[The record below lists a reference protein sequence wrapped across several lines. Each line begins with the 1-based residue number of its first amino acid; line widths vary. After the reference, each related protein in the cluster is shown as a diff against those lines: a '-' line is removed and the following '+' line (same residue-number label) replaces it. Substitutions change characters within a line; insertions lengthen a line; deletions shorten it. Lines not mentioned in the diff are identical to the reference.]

1 LSDRLR
7 AKKETVRA
15 ETRHQLK
22 EDRFSKA
29 TIQAAE
35 KTVHWTVEHQSKLI
49 AAAIAVIAVA
59 AIAVGGW
66 YYLNTQDEKASGEL
80 STAVRTFDAPVRPA
94 GMPPQ
99 PGSESYASL
108 EERATAARKQFQA
121 IVDKYPHTKTADMAR
136 YFVGLASA
144 QLNDNAAA
152 ERNLQETAG
161 SSNKELAAL
170 GKFALASVYR
180 AEKKD
185 PQAVDLYRQLAD
197 KPTTT
202 VSKVTAQLELAGL
215 YEAQQKL
222 DEAKKIYDQVQ
233 KENPS
238 TEAASLAQRRAAA
251 LK

>member
-1 LSDRLR
+1 
-7 AKKETVRA
+7 VRA
-15 ETRHQLK
+15 EARHQMK

-49 AAAIAVIAVA
+49 AGATAVIAVA
-59 AIAVGGW
+59 AIVFGGW
-66 YYLNTQDEKASGEL
+66 YYLNSQDEKASGEL
-80 STAVRTFDAPVRPA
+80 TIAVRTFESPVRPA

-99 PGSESYASL
+99 PGTESFGSM
-108 EERATAARKQFQA
+108 EERASAARKQFQA
-121 IVDKYPHTKTADMAR
+121 IADKYPHTKTAAMAR

-185 PQAVDLYRQLAD
+185 AQAIDLYKQLAD
-197 KPTTT
+197 KPTIT
-202 VSKVTAQLELAGL
+202 VSKATAQLELAGL
-215 YEAQQKL
+215 YETQQKP
-222 DEAKKIYDQVQ
+222 DEAKRIYEQIA
-233 KENPS
+233 KENPAS
-238 TEAASLAQRRAAA
+238 EAASLAQRREAA